1 LFTVSFLPCCGQWR
15 LPSKGRFTLLD
26 TADLK
31 QENREGRIELRDEDA
46 DTVKRFLSY
55 MYLQDY
61 DQANGSLTLNKT
73 REAGVVGNPDT
84 DSIQDANTA
93 QPSMVA
99 EDASATE
106 VKEIAHNNLRVYIAA
121 DKFGTYPLKKLAKD
135 RLVSWAE
142 KNWRDDGFPDAVR
155 EIISSVPPQET
166 ELCEDLSNVISKN
179 VQSLVERESVLEVL
193 EEFGVLSTAVL
204 EKLVGRLKFSEEE
217 RERLITLCRENS
229 FGRTLMTKVN
239 SLSNCRHCH
248 AEFNLRVDC
257 TTIGWGSIRCG
268 RCRTR
273 H

>member
-1 LFTVSFLPCCGQWR
+1 
-15 LPSKGRFTLLD
+15 
-26 TADLK
+26 LK
-31 QENREGRIELRDEDA
+31 QESHEGKIELRDEDA

-55 MYLQDY
+55 IYLQDY
-61 DQANGSLTLNKT
+61 DQGNGSLTLNET
-73 REAGVVGNPDT
+73 RETGVVGNPDT
-84 DSIQDANTA
+84 ESGIQDANTA

-99 EDASATE
+99 EAASATD

-135 RLVSWAE
+135 RLVSWAK
-142 KNWRDDGFPDAVR
+142 KNWSDDGFPDCVR

-166 ELCEDLSNVISKN
+166 ELCEDLSNVISEN
-179 VQSLVERESVLEVL
+179 VQSLIERESVLEVL

-217 RERLITLCRENS
+217 RERLVTLCREDS
-229 FGRTLMTKVN
+229 FGRGLMTKVN
-239 SLSNCRHCH
+239 SLSKCRHCH
-248 AEFNLRVDC
+248 AEFNLRVDS